1 MNSMSNFKFAVGICA
16 FNEEK
21 NICFL
26 LQRFTVPTSSIGD
39 NLISVCRLK
48 PNQAFYM
55 LLGIF
60 LGVTAY
66 LQVKMNP
73 RNGNI
78 PYIWEPIESTKI
90 SIQVPNIS
98 QV

>member
-1 MNSMSNFKFAVGICA
+1 MQLKRTTG
-16 FNEEK
+16 
-21 NICFL
+21 
-26 LQRFTVPTSSIGD
+26 FTVSTSSFGNI
-39 NLISVCRLK
+39 LTSVCRLK
-48 PNQAFYM
+48 PSEAFYM

-60 LGVTAY
+60 LEVTAY
-66 LQVKMNP
+66 SQAKMDS

-90 SIQVPNIS
+90 SIQVPSIS